1 MLITIIIT
9 IIIVLQYN
17 KISTYK
23 SEEQKE
29 RAVIG
34 IQKEWKIIVFNLL
47 NSKQG
52 QWKEVKNQSNIEI

>member
-1 MLITIIIT
+1 M
-9 IIIVLQYN
+9 QYN